1 MMKKYTDGAFAVVI
15 HDNEVLLAQ
24 LPSWAREGEKWT
36 IPGGVVEVG
45 EVPRDGA
52 TREVLEETNITIET
66 TDLLR
71 VYPTDDL
78 RLSFYLGKYI
88 KGDIKIQEDE
98 LIDARWV
105 PRDEISQLTLAYA
118 NTQEVLDLAFAKHTA
133 KS

>member
-1 MMKKYTDGAFAVVI
+1 MVKKYTNGAFAVVI
-15 HDNEVLLAQ
+15 RDNEVLLAQ

-36 IPGGVVEVG
+36 IPGSVVEVG
-45 EVPRDGA
+45 EEPRDGA
-52 TREVLEETNITIET
+52 TREVQEETNITIET

-78 RLSFYLGKYI
+78 KLSFYLGEYI

-118 NTQEVLDLAFAKHTA
+118 NTQEVLDLAFAKHAA
-133 KS
+133 K